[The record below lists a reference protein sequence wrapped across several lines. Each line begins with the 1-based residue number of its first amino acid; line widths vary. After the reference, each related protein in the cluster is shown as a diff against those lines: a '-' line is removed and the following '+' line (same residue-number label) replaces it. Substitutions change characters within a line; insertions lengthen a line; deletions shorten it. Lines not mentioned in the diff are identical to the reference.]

1 MKNKI
6 LALIAFVAIATISKA
21 QISGTVFEIVD
32 GNKQTLFGANV
43 YWENSSVG
51 TISDMNGNFKIN
63 KVNTTNKLI
72 VSFIGYNSD
81 TLEIPEKKKN
91 IEVVLTAG
99 EMLSEVTVNERA
111 ASSHY
116 SRMEIGNVQDV
127 SGQELCKAACCNLSE
142 SFETNASVDAG
153 TSDAATGAKQIKLLG
168 LAGKYVQF
176 LTENIPNLYGLSQPY
191 ALGYIPGPWM
201 TSMQISKG
209 TSTVI
214 NGYDAV
220 TGQINVEYKKPRQSD
235 KFSLNLMGSSHG
247 NVEGNIDAPIK
258 VSEKVSTQIFAHAQ
272 NRFIKMD
279 HNHDNFY
286 DSPNVTQYNFFN
298 RWDYFGKHLTMRFGV
313 KYIDETRKNGQ
324 ISKDHPTYIDSLQ
337 PDLYKIKIHSQ
348 RGEAFLKCGYVF
360 PEKDYQSIA
369 VITNFIT
376 HHQDSYY
383 GHNDFDA
390 SQNSLYANVLW
401 KSAFGG
407 NEKHSY
413 TAGASMKYENLHQ
426 NLNDSIMNDIEA
438 VPGAF
443 FQYTGH
449 FGNFNMIAGV
459 RGDYHNQYGFLFTP
473 RLNLKYS
480 INEYLTLRAS
490 AGRAFRKANV
500 LSENSFLLASSRR
513 IVIYDNLDLEEAWN
527 YGATFS
533 ANIPIKDRLLN
544 IMAEYYRTDFVKQ
557 IVADFETPGV
567 VEFYNLQGKSF
578 SNTYQIEV
586 SCEVLKG
593 WDITGAFRYNDVK
606 QTIDGNLVESP
617 LMSRFKGLL
626 TTSYRTKLEK
636 WQFDFTAQFNGPGRI
651 PSTASN
657 PEEYR
662 RDDKFKAYN
671 IFNAQ
676 ITKFFKKWSIYVGVE
691 NIFNF
696 TQKDPIIAAG
706 DPFGDYFDSSLIW
719 GPIDGRKFYLGI
731 RFAIDRD

>member
-6 LALIAFVAIATISKA
+6 LLALATTIAFATCLQA
-21 QISGTVFEIVD
+21 QISGTVYEIVD

-63 KVNTTNKLI
+63 KVNSTDKLI
-72 VSFIGYNSD
+72 VSFIGYNTD
-81 TLEIPEKKKN
+81 TIVITEKRKT
-91 IEVVLTAG
+91 IEVTLTSG
-99 EMLSEVTVNERA
+99 EMLSEVTVNERQA
-111 ASSHY
+111 GTRY

-153 TSDAATGAKQIKLLG
+153 NTDAATGAKQIKLLG

-258 VSEKVSTQIFAHAQ
+258 VSETVSTQIFAHAQ

-298 RWDYFGKHLTMRFGV
+298 RWDYFGKHLTMRFGI
-313 KYIDETRKNGQ
+313 KYIDETRRNGQ
-324 ISKDHPTYIDSLQ
+324 ISTEHHTYDTTQSE
-337 PDLYKIKIHSQ
+337 LYKIKIHSQ

-383 GHNDFDA
+383 GHNNFDA
-390 SQNSLYANVLW
+390 SQNSLYGNVLW

-413 TAGASMKYENLHQ
+413 TTGISMKYENLHQ
-426 NLNDSIMNDIEA
+426 DLNDSIMNDLEA
-438 VPGAF
+438 VPGVF

-490 AGRAFRKANV
+490 AGRSFRKANV
-500 LSENSFLLASSRR
+500 LSENSFLLASSRK
-513 IVIYDNLDLEEAWN
+513 IIIHSDLDMEEAWN
-527 YGATFS
+527 YGLTFS
-533 ANIPIKDRLLN
+533 ANVPIKDRVLN

-557 IVADFETPGV
+557 IVADFENAGE
-567 VEFYNLQGKSF
+567 VEFYNLDGKSF
-578 SNTYQIEV
+578 SNTYQIEM
-586 SCEVLKG
+586 SCEVLRG
-593 WDITGAFRYNDVK
+593 WDITGAFRYNDVR
-606 QTIDGNLVESP
+606 QTVDGNLVESP

-651 PSTASN
+651 PSTAAN

-676 ITKFFKKWSIYVGVE
+676 ITKFFKRWSIYVGVE

-696 TQKDPIIAAG
+696 TQKDPIIAVT

>member
-247 NVEGNIDAPIK
+247 NAEGNIDVPIK

-279 HNHDNFY
+279 HNKDNFY

-360 PEKDYQSIA
+360 PEKDY
-369 VITNFIT
+369 
-376 HHQDSYY
+376 
-383 GHNDFDA
+383 
-390 SQNSLYANVLW
+390 
-401 KSAFGG
+401 
-407 NEKHSY
+407 
-413 TAGASMKYENLHQ
+413 
-426 NLNDSIMNDIEA
+426 
-438 VPGAF
+438 
-443 FQYTGH
+443 
-449 FGNFNMIAGV
+449 
-459 RGDYHNQYGFLFTP
+459 
-473 RLNLKYS
+473 
-480 INEYLTLRAS
+480 
-490 AGRAFRKANV
+490 
-500 LSENSFLLASSRR
+500 
-513 IVIYDNLDLEEAWN
+513 
-527 YGATFS
+527 
-533 ANIPIKDRLLN
+533 
-544 IMAEYYRTDFVKQ
+544 
-557 IVADFETPGV
+557 
-567 VEFYNLQGKSF
+567 
-578 SNTYQIEV
+578 
-586 SCEVLKG
+586 
-593 WDITGAFRYNDVK
+593 
-606 QTIDGNLVESP
+606 
-617 LMSRFKGLL
+617 
-626 TTSYRTKLEK
+626 
-636 WQFDFTAQFNGPGRI
+636 
-651 PSTASN
+651 
-657 PEEYR
+657 
-662 RDDKFKAYN
+662 
-671 IFNAQ
+671 
-676 ITKFFKKWSIYVGVE
+676 
-691 NIFNF
+691 
-696 TQKDPIIAAG
+696 
-706 DPFGDYFDSSLIW
+706 
-719 GPIDGRKFYLGI
+719 
-731 RFAIDRD
+731 

>member
-1 MKNKI
+1 
-6 LALIAFVAIATISKA
+6 
-21 QISGTVFEIVD
+21 
-32 GNKQTLFGANV
+32 
-43 YWENSSVG
+43 
-51 TISDMNGNFKIN
+51 MNGNFKIN

-99 EMLSEVTVNERA
+99 EMLSEVTVNERQA
-111 ASSHY
+111 GTRY
-116 SRMEIGNVQDV
+116 SRMEIGNVQDI

-360 PEKDYQSIA
+360 PEKDKRRLQ
-369 VITNFIT
+369 
-376 HHQDSYY
+376 
-383 GHNDFDA
+383 
-390 SQNSLYANVLW
+390 
-401 KSAFGG
+401 
-407 NEKHSY
+407 
-413 TAGASMKYENLHQ
+413 
-426 NLNDSIMNDIEA
+426 
-438 VPGAF
+438 
-443 FQYTGH
+443 
-449 FGNFNMIAGV
+449 
-459 RGDYHNQYGFLFTP
+459 P
-473 RLNLKYS
+473 RR
-480 INEYLTLRAS
+480 E
-490 AGRAFRKANV
+490 
-500 LSENSFLLASSRR
+500 RR
-513 IVIYDNLDLEEAWN
+513 
-527 YGATFS
+527 
-533 ANIPIKDRLLN
+533 
-544 IMAEYYRTDFVKQ
+544 
-557 IVADFETPGV
+557 
-567 VEFYNLQGKSF
+567 
-578 SNTYQIEV
+578 
-586 SCEVLKG
+586 
-593 WDITGAFRYNDVK
+593 
-606 QTIDGNLVESP
+606 
-617 LMSRFKGLL
+617 
-626 TTSYRTKLEK
+626 
-636 WQFDFTAQFNGPGRI
+636 
-651 PSTASN
+651 
-657 PEEYR
+657 
-662 RDDKFKAYN
+662 
-671 IFNAQ
+671 
-676 ITKFFKKWSIYVGVE
+676 
-691 NIFNF
+691 
-696 TQKDPIIAAG
+696 
-706 DPFGDYFDSSLIW
+706 
-719 GPIDGRKFYLGI
+719 
-731 RFAIDRD
+731 

>member
-1 MKNKI
+1 MKKI
-6 LALIAFVAIATISKA
+6 FLAIICIAISIGLKA
-21 QISGTVFEIVD
+21 QISGTVYEIVN
-32 GNKQTLFGANV
+32 GEKQTMFGANI
-43 YWENSSVG
+43 YWENSTTG
-51 TISDMNGNFKIN
+51 TISDMSGNFKID
-63 KVNTTNKLI
+63 KVSTTDKLI
-72 VSFIGYNSD
+72 ISFIGYNTD
-81 TLEIPEKKKN
+81 TIVIPEKRKS
-91 IEVVLTAG
+91 IEVVLTSG
-99 EMLSEVTVNERA
+99 EMLGEVTVTERS

-116 SRMEIGNVQDV
+116 SRLEIGNVQDV

-153 TSDAATGAKQIKLLG
+153 NSDAATGSKQIKLLG

-201 TSMQISKG
+201 MAMQISKG

-220 TGQINVEYKKPRQSD
+220 TGQINIEYKKPRSSD
-235 KFSLNLMGSSHG
+235 KLSLNVMGSSHG
-247 NVEGNIDAPIK
+247 NAELNIDAPIK
-258 VSEKVSTQIFAHAQ
+258 VTEKLSTQIFAHGQ
-272 NRFIKMD
+272 HRFISMD
-279 HNHDNFY
+279 RNDDNFY
-286 DSPNVTQYNFFN
+286 DSPSITQYNFFN
-298 RWDYFGKHLTMRFGV
+298 RWDYFGKNLTLRAGI
-313 KYIDETRKNGQ
+313 KYIDETRLNGQ
-324 ISKDHPTYIDSLQ
+324 ISESHPTYDTTQSE
-337 PDLYKIKIHSQ
+337 LYKIKIHSQ
-348 RGEAFLKCGYVF
+348 RGEAFVKCGYVF

-369 VITNFIT
+369 MIVNFVT

-383 GHNDFDA
+383 GHNTFDA
-390 SQNSLYANVLW
+390 NQNSLYGNLLW
-401 KSAFGG
+401 KSAFDSD
-407 NEKHSY
+407 EKHQY
-413 TAGASMKYENLHQ
+413 TAGFSMKYENLHQ
-426 NLNDSIMNDIEA
+426 LLNDSTMNDVEA

-449 FGNFNMIAGV
+449 FGSFNMIAGL
-459 RGDYHNQYGFLFTP
+459 RGDYHNQYGFLVTP

-500 LSENSFLLASSRR
+500 LGENSFLLASSRR
-513 IVIYDNLDLEEAWN
+513 MIIFDNLDLEEAWN

-533 ANIPIKDRLLN
+533 ASIPISDRLLN
-544 IMAEYYRTDFVKQ
+544 ITAEYYRTDFVKQ
-557 IVADFETPGV
+557 IVADFETPGK
-567 VEFYNLQGKSF
+567 VEFYNLDGKSF
-578 SNTYQIEV
+578 SNTYQIEA

-593 WDITGAFRYNDVK
+593 WDITGAFRYNDVR

-662 RDDKFKAYN
+662 RDEKFKPYN

-676 ITKFFKKWSIYVGVE
+676 ITKFFKHWSIYAGVE

-696 TQKDPIIAAG
+696 TQKDPIIAVTQP
-706 DPFGDYFDSSLIW
+706 DSQYFDSSLVW

-731 RFAIDRD
+731 RFVIDRD

>member
-6 LALIAFVAIATISKA
+6 LALAVFLAFAIGMQA
-21 QISGTVFEIVD
+21 QISGTVFEVVD

-43 YWENSSVG
+43 YWENSTVG
-51 TISDMNGNFKIN
+51 TISDMNGNFKIS
-63 KVNTTNKLI
+63 KVKDTDKLI

-81 TLEIPEKKKN
+81 TIVIPEKRKN
-91 IEVVLTAG
+91 IEVVLSAG

-111 ASSHY
+111 AGTRY

-201 TSMQISKG
+201 VSMQISKG

-220 TGQINVEYKKPRQSD
+220 TGQINVEYKKP
-235 KFSLNLMGSSHG
+235 KFSDRLSLNVMGSSHG
-247 NVEGNIDAPIK
+247 NLEGNIDVPIK
-258 VSEKVSTQIFAHAQ
+258 VSEKVTTQIFAHAQ
-272 NRFIKMD
+272 NRFFRMD
-279 HNHDNFY
+279 RNDDNFY
-286 DSPNVTQYNFFN
+286 DSPNITQYNFFN
-298 RWDYFGKHLTMRFGV
+298 RWDYFGKNLTMRFGI
-313 KYIDETRKNGQ
+313 KYIDETRRNGQ
-324 ISKDHPTYIDSLQ
+324 ISEEHATYDSLQ
-337 PDLYKIKIHSQ
+337 KELYKIKIHTQ

-360 PEKDYQSIA
+360 PGKDYQSLA
-369 VITNFIT
+369 MITNFIT

-383 GHNDFDA
+383 GHNNFDA
-390 SQNSLYANVLW
+390 SQNSLYANILW

-473 RLNLKYS
+473 RLNLKYN
-480 INEYLTLRAS
+480 INEFLTLRAS
-490 AGRAFRKANV
+490 AGRAFRKPNV
-500 LSENSFLLASSRR
+500 LSENSFLLASSRK
-513 IVIYDNLDLEEAWN
+513 ITIYKDLDLEEAWN
-527 YGATFS
+527 YGLTFS
-533 ANIPIKDRLLN
+533 ANIPIKDRILN
-544 IMAEYYRTDFVKQ
+544 IMAEYYRTDFTRQ

-578 SNTYQIEV
+578 SNTYQIEM

-593 WDITGAFRYNDVK
+593 WDITGAFRYNDVR

-651 PSTASN
+651 PSTATN

-662 RDDKFKAYN
+662 RDEKFKAYN

-676 ITKFFKKWSIYVGVE
+676 ITKFFKHWSIYVGVE

-696 TQKDPIIAAG
+696 KQKDPIIAVSE
-706 DPFGDYFDSSLIW
+706 PFSDYFDSSLIW

-731 RFAIDRD
+731 RFTIDKK

>member
-6 LALIAFVAIATISKA
+6 LLALATTIAFATCLQA
-21 QISGTVFEIVD
+21 QISGTVYEIVD
-32 GNKQTLFGANV
+32 GNKQTLFGANI

-63 KVNTTNKLI
+63 KVNNTDKLI
-72 VSFIGYNSD
+72 VSFIGYNTD
-81 TLEIPEKKKN
+81 TIVIPEKRKT
-91 IEVVLTAG
+91 IEVTLYAG
-99 EMLSEVTVNERA
+99 EMLSEVTVSERQA
-111 ASSHY
+111 GTRY
-116 SRMEIGNVQDV
+116 SRMEIGNVQDI

-153 TSDAATGAKQIKLLG
+153 NTDAATGAKQIKLLG

-272 NRFIKMD
+272 NRFIRMD
-279 HNHDNFY
+279 RNHDNFY
-286 DSPNVTQYNFFN
+286 DSPNITQYNFFN
-298 RWDYFGKHLTMRFGV
+298 RWDYFGKHLTMRFGI

-324 ISKDHPTYIDSLQ
+324 IKEDSTHSE
-337 PDLYKIKIHSQ
+337 LYKIKIHSQ
-348 RGEAFLKCGYVF
+348 RGEAFFKCGYVF

-369 VITNFIT
+369 VITNFVT
-376 HHQDSYY
+376 QHQDSYY
-383 GHNDFDA
+383 GHNNFDA
-390 SQNSLYANVLW
+390 SQNSLYGNVLW

-413 TAGASMKYENLHQ
+413 TTGISMKYENLHQ
-426 NLNDSIMNDIEA
+426 NLNDSIMNDLEA
-438 VPGAF
+438 VPGVF

-449 FGNFNMIAGV
+449 FGNFNMIAGI

-490 AGRAFRKANV
+490 AGRSFRKAN
-500 LSENSFLLASSRR
+500 LLGENSFLLASSRR
-513 IVIYDNLDLEEAWN
+513 IVIYDNLDMEEAWN

-533 ANIPIKDRLLN
+533 ANIPIKDRLMN
-544 IMAEYYRTDFVKQ
+544 INVEYYHTDFVKQ
-557 IVADFETPGV
+557 IVADFETPKV

-586 SCEVLKG
+586 SCEVLHG

-606 QTIDGNLVESP
+606 QTIDDVLVESP

-651 PSTASN
+651 PSTAAN
-657 PEEYR
+657 PEEFR

-676 ITKFFKKWSIYVGVE
+676 ITKFFKRWSIYVGVE

-696 TQKDPIIAAG
+696 TQKDPIIAVS

-731 RFAIDRD
+731 RFAIDKD